1 MAKTSSGSAAAAGAS
16 GPNGSGSAKTANAA
30 ATAFVAEDDDAPSS
44 ALYSY
49 AWIGVVGYLMVLIV
63 YNAYRIRMSAIDE
76 YGPVIHEF
84 DPYFNYRATEVR
96 IHSAVV
102 FDDIAIESC
111 CKRLHNFQY

>member
-1 MAKTSSGSAAAAGAS
+1 MAKTSSGSAVAAAGA
-16 GPNGSGSAKTANAA
+16 PKASGSAKTANAA
-30 ATAFVAEDDDAPSS
+30 ATAVVAEDDDAPSS

-63 YNAYRIRMSAIDE
+63 YNSYRIRMSAIDE

-96 IHSAVV
+96 IRIQLLSLM
-102 FDDIAIESC
+102 I
-111 CKRLHNFQY
+111 